1 MLELVCCRSLLLL
14 QTVKNDNQWPFASVL
29 GMTTTTTMSSTGSEP
44 RCIVISVANSSPVAG
59 SCPRPSSPGGK
70 GETASVAAKERKE
83 VGFR

>member
-1 MLELVCCRSLLLL
+1 MLHL
-14 QTVKNDNQWPFASVL
+14 KNNNQWPFASVL
-29 GMTTTTTMSSTGSEP
+29 GMTTTTMPSTGSEP

-70 GETASVAAKERKE
+70 GETASVTAKERKE